1 MTKYIP
7 LILTSLVLAAVGQVS
22 LKQAMNQVGGFG
34 TLSLQ
39 NIFEFIIK
47 VSGNPFAWLGF
58 ALYIVS
64 AFMWL
69 IVLSHTS
76 LSFAYP
82 FASVTF
88 VLILFLSTIVL
99 NEGISALR
107 WAGSIVIIIG
117 LLMITRS

>member
-7 LILTSLVLAAVGQVS
+7 LILTSLVLAAVGQVT
-22 LKQAMNQVGGFG
+22 LKQAMNQIGGFG
-34 TLSLQ
+34 TLNLQ
-39 NIFEFIIK
+39 NILSFILK
-47 VSGNPFAWLGF
+47 LSGNPLVWLGF
-58 ALYIVS
+58 SLYIVS

-99 NEGISALR
+99 HEGVSALR
-107 WAGSIVIIIG
+107 WAGSFVIIIG
-117 LLMITRS
+117 LFMITRS